1 MNLKVLR
8 RPQEC
13 GSSTPQQSGEGR
25 SGCPLTGA
33 TATSSARLVG
43 RWTLDADGRLRLAW
57 ALEPERPTRHLI
69 ARRRGTDV

>member
-1 MNLKVLR
+1 MNLKALR

-13 GSSTPQQSGEGR
+13 GSTTPQLSGQGR

-33 TATSSARLVG
+33 GAAGSARLVG
-43 RWTLDADGRLRLAW
+43 RWTLDADGGLRLAW

-69 ARRRGTDV
+69 ERRRGSDV